1 MFFSGKGLEKPGMSI
16 QRITVEERKK
26 DGAADWF
33 PYPIDQSL
41 FLLLP
46 NWTLDGIG
54 VPLRIGGEE
63 PAGYDATIITLYALR
78 CWNQHLITGEASH
91 REAFLAQAR
100 WLIEHE
106 QRIGR
111 DAGGWPII
119 FPHTDACVQG
129 SWLSALAQGSGLS
142 VLIRAY
148 Q

>member
-78 CWNQHLITGEASH
+78 C
-91 REAFLAQAR
+91 
-100 WLIEHE
+100 
-106 QRIGR
+106 
-111 DAGGWPII
+111 
-119 FPHTDACVQG
+119 
-129 SWLSALAQGSGLS
+129 
-142 VLIRAY
+142 
-148 Q
+148 